1 MFSFRR
7 RPKTTDPVAAPLRS
21 SPSLPELH
29 AQGIPWP
36 ENLVDVTVLRETPN
50 VAGKG
55 DEEEEEDEEK
65 EVSSQLHHNRQ
76 QQGAVKSS
84 LHSLDCAPPI
94 LFHKPFRLQPGHQYQ
109 HQHQQQQQ
117 QYHHSAQNGT
127 SISSLYMSSSNHPH
141 SVSFEHWRSSTPAS
155 TNAPTTRR
163 VHRKNRNPPAFNLM
177 VVGGRG
183 TGKTSLLR
191 LLLDTSEISS
201 SASGEQRASLQHFLQ
216 GDLKQTQSINTAC
229 VEISESRYDKVL
241 LTVIDTPGLDF
252 SEGKELSV
260 ERQVTSIIKY
270 IDQQYADTMIE
281 VRVSS
286 LLSSPVSRSVF
297 PHANQ
302 YRKVKSFGKV
312 EETNIYTCESLSLSV
327 FTRLM
332 IQTMRLALASCIFMI
347 DPWPIM
353 TVDAHR
359 AKPPSSFPRKSY
371 SETRLSSS
379 TVRPLEPDQSSS
391 GELTMSPAELR
402 VIRRLSER
410 VNVLPIIARAD
421 SLTDSALSAVKDA
434 VRKGLR
440 EVGLGFGVF
449 STPTAKDG
457 GESPP
462 RQIVAANENDP
473 VGGSNDGVDQ
483 RPNGNSHATPDTEVE
498 SKDRPSRPVIRVKT
512 RQVSRSRSRS
522 RRDLSALAQDE
533 REPHFP
539 EEVDELSVAN
549 VRFSAQMFAKT
560 DLGALLPFAFIAPE
574 LLDPPRTTQLHP
586 LTPDS
591 KSHRED
597 LISASTSPVTEM
609 STTGPPDSP
618 SIARKSVYNQTPP
631 EDLRGV
637 FKRKFR
643 WGTVDVLNPDH
654 CDFAALR
661 TAMLLTHM
669 KVLKVHTRE
678 VLYERYRTEKL
689 LAKRATR
696 AIGPEQA
703 KRLLEDLGL

>member
-7 RPKTTDPVAAPLRS
+7 RPKDTSTTSAPPLRS

-36 ENLVDVTVLRETPN
+36 ENLVDVTVLRETPVPN
-50 VAGKG
+50 AKR
-55 DEEEEEDEEK
+55 DEEGEEEMEL
-65 EVSSQLHHNRQ
+65 SMSLLHYRQ

-84 LHSLDCAPPI
+84 LHSLDRAPPI
-94 LFHKPFRLQPGHQYQ
+94 LFHKPFWLQPGHNQ
-109 HQHQQQQQ
+109 HSHQL
-117 QYHHSAQNGT
+117 YHPAAVHNGVV
-127 SISSLYMSSSNHPH
+127 SISSLYMSPQSAYPA
-141 SVSFEHWRSSTPAS
+141 FDHWRSGTPAS
-155 TNAPTTRR
+155 TNAPTVVARR

-191 LLLDTSEISS
+191 LLLDTSDISS
-201 SASGEQRASLQHFLQ
+201 AASEEQRASLHRFLR
-216 GDLKQTQSINTAC
+216 GELKQTQSINTAC
-229 VEISESRYDKVL
+229 IETSESRYERVL

-252 SEGKELSV
+252 SEGKELGV

-281 VRVSS
+281 ESKVVRQ
-286 LLSSPVSRSVF
+286 SRGDQ
-297 PHANQ
+297 H
-302 YRKVKSFGKV
+302 
-312 EETNIYTCESLSLSV
+312 IHL
-327 FTRLM
+327 
-332 IQTMRLALASCIFMI
+332 CIFMI
-347 DPWPIM
+347 DPSSIM
-353 TVDAHR
+353 TSDAHR
-359 AKPPSSFPRKSY
+359 AKSSSLPRKAY

-379 TVRPLEPDQSSS
+379 TVRPLEPDDRLLDSSTP
-391 GELTMSPAELR
+391 GELTMSPAELQ

-434 VRKGLR
+434 VRRGLH
-440 EVGLGFGVF
+440 EVQLDFGIF
-449 STPTAKDG
+449 STPMTAKDG
-457 GESPP
+457 DSSPS
-462 RQIVAANENDP
+462 RQIPAAANENDP
-473 VGGSNDGVDQ
+473 AGNGSTPSDQ
-483 RPNGNSHATPDTEVE
+483 HLNGDSHATPDTEAME
-498 SKDRPSRPVIRVKT
+498 PKDGHRRASRPVIRVKT
-512 RQVSRSRSRS
+512 RQVSSRSRSRS

-549 VRFSAQMFAKT
+549 VRFSAQTLAKT
-560 DLGALLPFAFIAPE
+560 DLGTLLPFAFIAPE
-574 LLDPPRTTQLHP
+574 PLESPRTIQLHP
-586 LTPDS
+586 LMVTPDS
-591 KSHRED
+591 SVPRED
-597 LISASTSPVTEM
+597 LNSSSTPVTEVSM
-609 STTGPPDSP
+609 TGGPPDSP
-618 SIARKSVYNQTPP
+618 ATITRKSVYNQTPP

>member
-7 RPKTTDPVAAPLRS
+7 RPKTTDAVAAPLRS

-50 VAGKG
+50 VAGKE
-55 DEEEEEDEEK
+55 DDEEEEDEEK
-65 EVSSQLHHNRQ
+65 EVSSQLQHNRQ

-84 LHSLDCAPPI
+84 LHSLDRAPPI
-94 LFHKPFRLQPGHQYQ
+94 LFHKPFRLQPGHQ

-117 QYHHSAQNGT
+117 NHHHPAQNGT

-141 SVSFEHWRSSTPAS
+141 SVSFDHWRSSTPAS

-201 SASGEQRASLQHFLQ
+201 SASGEQRASLRHFLQ

-281 VRVSS
+281 ESKVVRQ
-286 LLSSPVSRSVF
+286 SRGDQ
-297 PHANQ
+297 H
-302 YRKVKSFGKV
+302 
-312 EETNIYTCESLSLSV
+312 IHL
-327 FTRLM
+327 
-332 IQTMRLALASCIFMI
+332 CIFMI

-353 TVDAHR
+353 AVDAHR

-379 TVRPLEPDQSSS
+379 TVRPLEPDHSTS

-462 RQIVAANENDP
+462 RQIAAANENNP
-473 VGGSNDGVDQ
+473 VGSSSDGVDQ
-483 RPNGNSHATPDTEVE
+483 RPNGNSHATLDTEVE
-498 SKDRPSRPVIRVKT
+498 SKDRPSRPVIRIKT

-549 VRFSAQMFAKT
+549 VRFSAQMLAKT

-574 LLDPPRTTQLHP
+574 LLDPPRTIQLHP

-591 KSHRED
+591 NTHRED

-669 KVLKVHTRE
+669 KVC
-678 VLYERYRTEKL
+678 L
-689 LAKRATR
+689 LFTFAFFASLSRN
-696 AIGPEQA
+696 
-703 KRLLEDLGL
+703 

>member
-7 RPKTTDPVAAPLRS
+7 RPKTTDAVAAPLRS

-50 VAGKG
+50 VAGKEE
-55 DEEEEEDEEK
+55 DEEEEDEEK
-65 EVSSQLHHNRQ
+65 EVSSQLQHNRQ

-84 LHSLDCAPPI
+84 LHSLDRAPPI
-94 LFHKPFRLQPGHQYQ
+94 LFHKPFRLQP
-109 HQHQQQQQ
+109 
-117 QYHHSAQNGT
+117 AQNGT

-141 SVSFEHWRSSTPAS
+141 SVSFDHWRSSTPAS

-191 LLLDTSEISS
+191 LLLDTSEIST
-201 SASGEQRASLQHFLQ
+201 SASGEQRASLRHFLQ

-281 VRVSS
+281 ESKVVRQI
-286 LLSSPVSRSVF
+286 F
-297 PHANQ
+297 F
-302 YRKVKSFGKV
+302 SF
-312 EETNIYTCESLSLSV
+312 
-327 FTRLM
+327 FAQLM
-332 IQTMRLALASCIFMI
+332 VQTMRLAL
-347 DPWPIM
+347 
-353 TVDAHR
+353 
-359 AKPPSSFPRKSY
+359 PPSSFPRKSY

-379 TVRPLEPDQSSS
+379 TVRPLEPDHSTS

-462 RQIVAANENDP
+462 RQIAAANENNP
-473 VGGSNDGVDQ
+473 VGSSSDGVDQ

-498 SKDRPSRPVIRVKT
+498 SKDRPSRPVIRIKT

-549 VRFSAQMFAKT
+549 VRFSAQMLAKT

-574 LLDPPRTTQLHP
+574 LLDPPRTIQLHP

-591 KSHRED
+591 NTHRED
-597 LISASTSPVTEM
+597 LIKM

-631 EDLRGV
+631 EDLKGV

>member
-7 RPKTTDPVAAPLRS
+7 RPKDTSTVTAPLRS

-36 ENLVDVTVLRETPN
+36 ENLIDVTALRETPN
-50 VAGKG
+50 VAER
-55 DEEEEEDEEK
+55 EEETTEE
-65 EVSSQLHHNRQ
+65 SSPLLHYRQ
-76 QQGAVKSS
+76 QGHQ
-84 LHSLDCAPPI
+84 H
-94 LFHKPFRLQPGHQYQ
+94 QQHQYQ
-109 HQHQQQQQ
+109 H
-117 QYHHSAQNGT
+117 YPAQNGT
-127 SISSLYMSSSNHPH
+127 SISSLYMSSSHHPH
-141 SVSFEHWRSSTPAS
+141 SAFDQWRSSTPAS
-155 TNAPTTRR
+155 TNAPTITRR

-177 VVGGRG
+177 VVGGCG

-201 SASGEQRASLQHFLQ
+201 SASAEQRVSLQRFLQ
-216 GDLKQTQSINTAC
+216 GELKQTQTINTAC

-252 SEGKELSV
+252 SQGRELIV

-281 VRVSS
+281 ESKVVRQ
-286 LLSSPVSRSVF
+286 SREDQ
-297 PHANQ
+297 H
-302 YRKVKSFGKV
+302 
-312 EETNIYTCESLSLSV
+312 IHL
-327 FTRLM
+327 
-332 IQTMRLALASCIFMI
+332 CIFMI

-353 TVDAHR
+353 AVDAHR
-359 AKPPSSFPRKSY
+359 AKPSSSLPRKSY

-379 TVRPLEPDQSSS
+379 TARPLEPDQSTA

-440 EVGLGFGVF
+440 EVGLNFGVF
-449 STPTAKDG
+449 STPMAKDG
-457 GESPP
+457 GDSPP
-462 RQIVAANENDP
+462 RQILSSNENDP
-473 VGGSNDGVDQ
+473 IGSTSGNGDHHL
-483 RPNGNSHATPDTEVE
+483 NGNSHAPPDTEVE
-498 SKDRPSRPVIRVKT
+498 SKARVSRPIIRVKT
-512 RQVSRSRSRS
+512 RPVSRSRSRS

-549 VRFSAQMFAKT
+549 VRFSAQRLAKT
-560 DLGALLPFAFIAPE
+560 DLGTLLPFAFIAPE
-574 LLDPPRTTQLHP
+574 SLDSPRTIQLHP
-586 LTPDS
+586 LTPNS
-591 KSHRED
+591 AAPRED
-597 LISASTSPVTEM
+597 LISASTSPVTEV

-618 SIARKSVYNQTPP
+618 SAIRKSVYNQTPP

-696 AIGPEQA
+696 VIGPEQA
-703 KRLLEDLGL
+703 KRLLEGQQLSP

>member
-7 RPKTTDPVAAPLRS
+7 RPKNTDTVAAPLRS

-36 ENLVDVTVLRETPN
+36 EDLVDVTVLRETPS
-50 VAGKG
+50 VAGKA
-55 DEEEEEDEEK
+55 DEEEEQEEE
-65 EVSSQLHHNRQ
+65 EVSSPLLHYRQ

-84 LHSLDCAPPI
+84 LQSLDCSPPI
-94 LFHKPFRLQPGHQYQ
+94 LFHKPFRLQPGHQLQ
-109 HQHQQQQQ
+109 HH
-117 QYHHSAQNGT
+117 HHSPAQNGT
-127 SISSLYMSSSNHPH
+127 SISSLYMSSNHPH
-141 SVSFEHWRSSTPAS
+141 SVSFDHWRSSTPAS
-155 TNAPTTRR
+155 TNAPTTTRR

-201 SASGEQRASLQHFLQ
+201 NASEEQRASLQHFLQ
-216 GDLKQTQSINTAC
+216 CDLRQTQSINTAC

-281 VRVSS
+281 ESKVIRQ
-286 LLSSPVSRSVF
+286 SRGDQ
-297 PHANQ
+297 H
-302 YRKVKSFGKV
+302 
-312 EETNIYTCESLSLSV
+312 IHL
-327 FTRLM
+327 
-332 IQTMRLALASCIFMI
+332 CIFMI

-353 TVDAHR
+353 AVDAHR
-359 AKPPSSFPRKSY
+359 TKPPSSFPRKSY

-379 TVRPLEPDQSSS
+379 TVRPLEPDQSTS
-391 GELTMSPAELR
+391 GELYMSPAELR

-449 STPTAKDG
+449 SAPTAKDG
-457 GESPP
+457 TESPS
-462 RQIVAANENDP
+462 RQIPAANENP
-473 VGGSNDGVDQ
+473 VGGINEFGTDQ
-483 RPNGNSHATPDTEVE
+483 HPNGNSHATPDAEVE
-498 SKDRPSRPVIRVKT
+498 SKDRASRPVIRVKT

-549 VRFSAQMFAKT
+549 VRFSAQMLAKT

-574 LLDPPRTTQLHP
+574 LLDPPRTIQLHP

-591 KSHRED
+591 IAPRED
-597 LISASTSPVTEM
+597 LISASTSQM
-609 STTGPPDSP
+609 SMTGPPDSP

>member
-1 MFSFRR
+1 MGQWVVETNVFF
-7 RPKTTDPVAAPLRS
+7 
-21 SPSLPELH
+21 ELIII
-29 AQGIPWP
+29 Q
-36 ENLVDVTVLRETPN
+36 
-50 VAGKG
+50 
-55 DEEEEEDEEK
+55 
-65 EVSSQLHHNRQ
+65 
-76 QQGAVKSS
+76 
-84 LHSLDCAPPI
+84 
-94 LFHKPFRLQPGHQYQ
+94 
-109 HQHQQQQQ
+109 
-117 QYHHSAQNGT
+117 
-127 SISSLYMSSSNHPH
+127 
-141 SVSFEHWRSSTPAS
+141 
-155 TNAPTTRR
+155 
-163 VHRKNRNPPAFNLM
+163 

-201 SASGEQRASLQHFLQ
+201 NASEEQRASLQHFLQ
-216 GDLKQTQSINTAC
+216 CDLRQTQSINTAC

-281 VRVSS
+281 ESKVIRQ
-286 LLSSPVSRSVF
+286 SRGDQ
-297 PHANQ
+297 H
-302 YRKVKSFGKV
+302 
-312 EETNIYTCESLSLSV
+312 IHL
-327 FTRLM
+327 
-332 IQTMRLALASCIFMI
+332 CIFMI

-353 TVDAHR
+353 AVDAHR
-359 AKPPSSFPRKSY
+359 TKPPSSFPRKSY

-379 TVRPLEPDQSSS
+379 TVRPSELRNQQPDQSTS
-391 GELTMSPAELR
+391 GELYMSPAELR

-457 GESPP
+457 TESPS
-462 RQIVAANENDP
+462 RQIPAANENP
-473 VGGSNDGVDQ
+473 VGGTGEGTDQ
-483 RPNGNSHATPDTEVE
+483 HPSGNSHATPDAEVE
-498 SKDRPSRPVIRVKT
+498 SKDRASRPVIRVKT

-549 VRFSAQMFAKT
+549 VRFSAQMLAKT
-560 DLGALLPFAFIAPE
+560 DLGVLLPFAFIAPE
-574 LLDPPRTTQLHP
+574 LLDPPRTIQLHP

-591 KSHRED
+591 IAPRED
-597 LISASTSPVTEM
+597 LISASTSQM
-609 STTGPPDSP
+609 SMTGPPDSP